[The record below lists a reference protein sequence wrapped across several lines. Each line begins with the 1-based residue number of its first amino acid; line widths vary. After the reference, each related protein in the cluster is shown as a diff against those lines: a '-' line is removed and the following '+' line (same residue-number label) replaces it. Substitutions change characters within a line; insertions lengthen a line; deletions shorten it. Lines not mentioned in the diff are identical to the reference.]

1 MWNKLHKAATKSKFR
16 VKRSVS
22 RKLQRKIS
30 RQKEAVMRWLRQ
42 TNAVTFVLDEVS
54 DFDEE
59 WCDECFVRN
68 CKALPRERERVSER
82 EREIGETCVKE
93 ELRWG

>member
-68 CKALPRERERVSER
+68 CKAHMRDMRTYSL
-82 EREIGETCVKE
+82 
-93 ELRWG
+93 